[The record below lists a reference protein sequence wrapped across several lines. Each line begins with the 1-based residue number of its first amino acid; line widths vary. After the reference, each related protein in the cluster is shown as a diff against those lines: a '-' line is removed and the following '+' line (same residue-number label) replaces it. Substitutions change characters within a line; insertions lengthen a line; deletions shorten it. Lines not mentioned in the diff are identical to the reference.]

1 MPSLFEIGL
10 VVLEK
15 VEKRKSLQTDRQ
27 TDDERQIRK
36 ARAFSSGELKTLDS
50 EDYGWFIPS
59 LVEIHRVVLEM
70 NLRSLY
76 FSLFL

>member
-1 MPSLFEIGL
+1 MPSLFEIGP

-15 VEKRKSLQTDRQ
+15 VENRKSLQTDGQ
-27 TDDERQIRK
+27 TDNRRQIRK
-36 ARAFSSGELKTLDS
+36 ARAFSFGELKTLDS
-50 EDYGWFIPS
+50 EDYGWFVPS

-70 NLRSLY
+70 KIS